1 MIPEVSNTILL
12 SSTVTTDGYTVFNKK
27 TAIYELQIPATNRTK
42 RLKFTATEIQWLT
55 KINEAGIDKKQSQR
69 YSDF

>member
-1 MIPEVSNTILL
+1 
-12 SSTVTTDGYTVFNKK
+12 
-27 TAIYELQIPATNRTK
+27 
-42 RLKFTATEIQWLT
+42 QWLT

>member
-1 MIPEVSNTILL
+1 
-12 SSTVTTDGYTVFNKK
+12 
-27 TAIYELQIPATNRTK
+27 
-42 RLKFTATEIQWLT
+42 IQWLT

>member
-1 MIPEVSNTILL
+1 MDILFL
-12 SSTVTTDGYTVFNKK
+12 IKK
-27 TAIYELQIPATNRTK
+27 TAIYELQISATNRTK

>member
-1 MIPEVSNTILL
+1 I
-12 SSTVTTDGYTVFNKK
+12 KK